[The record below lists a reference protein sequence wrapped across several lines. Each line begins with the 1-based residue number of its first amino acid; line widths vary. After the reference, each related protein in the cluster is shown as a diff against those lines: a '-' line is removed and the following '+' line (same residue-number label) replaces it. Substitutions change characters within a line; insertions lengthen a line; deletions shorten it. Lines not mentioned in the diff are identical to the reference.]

1 METYVIINTKT
12 NEIFSQQGTSITE
25 FATFHQARQIR
36 ITLNDA
42 SKRRIGIPGAN
53 GSQIIERTTHWQI
66 FHSGQHNH
74 NAKSREV
81 NRPAGHGAFI
91 KVKETKFIAIGE
103 LGKSI
108 VRAPSSGPRSN
119 NKQQAAIGRL
129 ERETQ
134 SLAAELKTLNGR
146 IENIEEKVEAASEE
160 SKPRFQKRLLELN
173 MRAIKLK
180 VELNTKRSELLKAVA
195 RRRTS
200 SSNASQSN
208 VPVAQTVVRR
218 KTS

>member
-25 FATFHQARQIR
+25 FATFHQARQTR
-36 ITLNDA
+36 INLNDA

-66 FHSGQHNH
+66 FFSGQHQH
-74 NAKSREV
+74 RTKSFEV
-81 NRPAGHGAFI
+81 NRPTGHGAFI
-91 KVKETKFIAIGE
+91 KAKETKFIAIGE

-108 VRAPSSGPRSN
+108 VRAPSSAPRAN

-146 IENIEEKVEAASEE
+146 IAIIEGKAEGASEE
-160 SKPRFQKRLLELN
+160 HKARFQKRLLELN

-180 VELNTKRSELLKAVA
+180 VELNTKRSELLTALA

-200 SSNASQSN
+200 NSNAPQSSL
-208 VPVAQTVVRR
+208 PVAQTVIRR